1 MHLQVCGE
9 EEKGGNT
16 RARSLASSDRA
27 GRGVERRWARAHNM
41 HVNSPPK
48 FSPKPCMS
56 AASFCCLFLLRV
68 CV

>member
-27 GRGVERRWARAHNM
+27 GRGEAMGAGAQRARE
-41 HVNSPPK
+41 
-48 FSPKPCMS
+48 
-56 AASFCCLFLLRV
+56 
-68 CV
+68 